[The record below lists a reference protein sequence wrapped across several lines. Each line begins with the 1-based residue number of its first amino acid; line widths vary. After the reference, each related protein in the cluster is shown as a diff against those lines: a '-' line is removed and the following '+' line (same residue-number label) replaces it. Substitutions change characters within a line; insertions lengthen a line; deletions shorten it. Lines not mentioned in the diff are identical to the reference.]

1 MFGKLL
7 GKAIEITTLPLD
19 VVNIG
24 MDHLC
29 GGDGSK
35 KSRTE
40 DSPFGLFEEI
50 RDSIVDHVEK
60 IDE

>member
-1 MFGKLL
+1 MLGKIL

-19 VVNIG
+19 IVNIG

-35 KSRTE
+35 ESRSE
-40 DSPFGLFEEI
+40 SPFGLFEEI
-50 RDSIVDHVEK
+50 RDSVVEHVEK